1 MRLSVRVY
9 CLIAVLTIVL
19 LVAMVIGCSKSEVLN
34 APTRIVEE
42 EYTPRTRV
50 DTTSKE
56 DTTRAP
62 ISFTVDV
69 EGWGPEN
76 IVKIN

>member
-1 MRLSVRVY
+1 MKKIIISSL
-9 CLIAVLTIVL
+9 LIVVLVL
-19 LVAMVIGCSKSEVLN
+19 VSIISCSKSTIIDMAIPRNIDTSV
-34 APTRIVEE
+34 
-42 EYTPRTRV
+42 YTPRTRV

-56 DTTRAP
+56 DTTRVP

>member
-9 CLIAVLTIVL
+9 YLIAVLTIVL
-19 LVAMVIGCSKSEVLN
+19 LVAMVTGCSKSEVLS
-34 APTRIVEE
+34 APIRVVEE

-56 DTTRAP
+56 DTTRVP

-69 EGWGPEN
+69 EGWGSEN